1 MESGAELAGRYRLDR
16 LLERGGTGERW
27 HCRDQWLN
35 REVAVKVLPA
45 GVPAPEDEQQLRRD
59 AKCAAELRHQGIA
72 AVFDIDKHD
81 GRMFIVTELPP
92 GQNLAALLS
101 GHAGGLPV
109 GQALS
114 VGAEI
119 AAALAYAHGHGIV
132 HRDLKP
138 PNVWMQADG
147 TVKVSD
153 FGIALG
159 LDLGETSSVAG
170 VGQLRGTP
178 SYLAP
183 ELWAGEPV
191 TPSVDLYALGVT
203 LYELLTGQL
212 PFHGP
217 SLPALIH
224 QHLTEVPLP
233 PHDRR
238 PEVPAALSDLVVAL
252 LGKAPESRPPDAA
265 AVGAALTRI
274 RDSGQQARP
283 RTVPVPSGPP
293 LACTSSTAGI
303 IDVHAVNS
311 AGRIRR
317 CAGVASESAL
327 VWHEWGDLP
336 PETTGNVTALASG
349 SNERG
354 VYLTAVI
361 DGIPCMNEGLTEW
374 RELLGAFPLRL
385 PVVDVAIPSAP
396 RGAADFDSVRVYA
409 LDDGGVIWSD
419 RATTPLNTPAAGQ
432 FNVIAACTWGR
443 TDPVLLAA
451 AADTIQCR
459 YWWAGTREF
468 RWRHLPLDATAR
480 PVADIACAS
489 LAAKRIEAFVLCD
502 DGSIW
507 HSSLRLAQ
515 EGMLDWSTWARLP
528 VPRGHVTA
536 IAACE
541 FDRRDGAI
549 IAATSDGEIHLAEYG
564 IEVIRTGLSR
574 LSRWCRVPGA

>member
-16 LLERGGTGERW
+16 LLGHGGTGEVW

-35 REVAVKVLPA
+35 REVAVTVLPA
-45 GVPAPEDEQQLRRD
+45 GVPDLDDEQQLRRD
-59 AKCAAELRHQGIA
+59 VKCAAELRHPGIA
-72 AVFDIDKHD
+72 AVFDIDQHD

-92 GQNLAALLS
+92 GQDLATLLS
-101 GHAGGLPV
+101 GHSGGLPV
-109 GQALS
+109 SQVLS
-114 VGAEI
+114 IGVEI
-119 AAALAYAHGHGIV
+119 AAALAYAHGRGIV

-138 PNVWMQADG
+138 PNIWIAGDG

-153 FGIALG
+153 FGVAQG
-159 LDLGETSSVAG
+159 VDAAPSVVGA
-170 VGQLRGTP
+170 GQLRGTP
-178 SYLAP
+178 AYLAP

-191 TPSVDLYALGVT
+191 TPSADLYALGCT

-212 PFHGP
+212 PFRGP

-224 QHLTEVPLP
+224 QHLTEVPFP

-238 PEVPAALSDLVVAL
+238 PEVPAALSDLVTAL
-252 LGKAPESRPPDAA
+252 LAKAPESRPLDAA
-265 AVGAALTRI
+265 AVGATLTRI

-283 RTVPVPSGPP
+283 RKVPVPSGAP

-303 IDVHAVNS
+303 IDVHTVNS

-317 CAGVASESAL
+317 CAGAASESAL
-327 VWHEWGDLP
+327 VWHGWGDLP
-336 PETTGNVTALASG
+336 PETDGRVTALASG

-361 DGIPCMNEGLTEW
+361 DGIPCMNEGLTGW

-396 RGAADFDSVRVYA
+396 RGTADFDSVRVYA

-419 RATTPLNTPAAGQ
+419 RVTTPLNTPAADQ

-451 AADTIQCR
+451 AAGTIQCR

-468 RWRHLPLDATAR
+468 RWRHLPLDAAAR
-480 PVADIACAS
+480 SVTDIACAS

-515 EGMLDWSTWARLP
+515 EGMLDWSIWVRLP

-549 IAATSDGEIHLAEYG
+549 IAATSDGGIHLAKYG

-574 LSRWCRVPGA
+574 LSQWCRVPGA